1 MPVCTTQEER
11 LFFQQFI
18 LDRVTVV
25 RPGQSYHYAPKSP
38 QASGALIAECLERLA
53 REGNMHLLGTDDLPA
68 LLQTSARVQALR
80 AENARLRAANEELKC
95 EMARRRASPVTELT
109 QILRRLKRPRSA

>member
-1 MPVCTTQEER
+1 MPVCTTPEER

-53 REGNMHLLGTDDLPA
+53 REGNMHLLGTDEIPA
-68 LLQTSARVQALR
+68 ILQMSARVQALR
-80 AENARLRAANEELKC
+80 AENIR
-95 EMARRRASPVTELT
+95 T
-109 QILRRLKRPRSA
+109 PRSKRGT